1 MKNIPFWLIEGQTH
15 LGMPRGARRS
25 PSINWIILLLIQVQ
39 ILPPSMHHKW
49 KKNMD
54 FACKTTNEMFDAAK
68 QVEVE
73 MEGRGGGLHGEAEIL
88 L

>member
-1 MKNIPFWLIEGQTH
+1 
-15 LGMPRGARRS
+15 
-25 PSINWIILLLIQVQ
+25 
-39 ILPPSMHHKW
+39 MHHKW

-88 L
+88 LWRLCLPQE